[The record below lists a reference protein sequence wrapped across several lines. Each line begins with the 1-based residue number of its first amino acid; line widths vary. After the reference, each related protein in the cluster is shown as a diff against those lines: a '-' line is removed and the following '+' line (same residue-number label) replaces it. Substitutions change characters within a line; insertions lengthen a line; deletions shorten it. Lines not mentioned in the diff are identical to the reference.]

1 MLPVIAI
8 VVPCYNEQEVLPITM
23 PRLLAVLD
31 RMAAEN
37 IASPDSVVLCV
48 NDGSKDETWQILRK
62 LNESDPR
69 VHAISLAHNRGHQFA
84 LLAGLESV
92 IDRCDAAVSIDA
104 DLQDDPDAI
113 IKMVEEFRGGAEIVY
128 GVRAARNTDTA
139 FKRGSAHAFYK
150 FQKAMGLDT
159 VYDHADFRLM
169 SNRALQ
175 MLAQYGEENLF
186 LRGIIPQIGLK
197 TAIVK
202 YDRAAR
208 AAGESKYP
216 LRKMLSFA
224 VDGITSFS
232 AKPIRMIFFVG
243 LALLILDIAVG
254 VWVLVSH
261 FCGHAMS
268 GWASIMLSIWFL
280 GSLLLIA
287 LGIIGEYIAKIFTE
301 VKRRPRYFISD
312 RI

>member
-8 VVPCYNEQEVLPITM
+8 VVPCYNERDVLPITM
-23 PRLLAVLD
+23 PRLLGVLD
-31 RMAAEN
+31 RMVAEGK
-37 IASPDSVVLCV
+37 IAPNSFVLCV
-48 NDGSKDETWQILRK
+48 NDGSKDDTWQILKK
-62 LNESDPR
+62 LNEADPR

-92 IDRCDAAVSIDA
+92 IDNCNAAVSIDA

-113 IKMVEEFRGGAEIVY
+113 IKMVDEFCKGAEIVY
-128 GVRAARNTDTA
+128 GVRASRKSDTA
-139 FKRGSAHAFYK
+139 FKRGTAHAFYK
-150 FQKAMGLDT
+150 FQKSMGLNT
-159 VYDHADFRLM
+159 IYDHADFRLM
-169 SNRALQ
+169 SNRALK
-175 MLAQYGEENLF
+175 MLAQYEEENLF

-197 TAIVK
+197 TAVVT
-202 YDRAAR
+202 YERAPR

-243 LALLILDIAVG
+243 LALLLLDIFVG

-261 FCGHAMS
+261 FCGNTIS
-268 GWASIMLSIWFL
+268 GWSSLMLSVWFL
-280 GSLLLIA
+280 GSLILMA

-301 VKRRPRYFISD
+301 VKRRPRYFISE
-312 RI
+312 RF